1 MFGIGTGE
9 LIFILIVAI
18 LVFGPKRLPE
28 LAKNA
33 GKFMA
38 DVKKATGDLKKNFEE
53 EVGIDSVDD
62 LNPRKLAQRYLEGD
76 DLIDLSPKSELDH
89 SYIKFDDSIYDEK
102 EKQAGTDE
110 TTEENKV
117 SKEEKTDSDDEIE
130 SGPIEKEQEEK

>member
-28 LAKNA
+28 LAKTA

-62 LNPRKLAQRYLEGD
+62 LNPKRLAQRYLEGD
-76 DLIDLSPKSELDH
+76 DLIDLAPKSELNH
-89 SYIKFDDSIYDEK
+89 SYVKFDDSIYDENTK
-102 EKQAGTDE
+102 DDKPEDKKGSETEKPDT
-110 TTEENKV
+110 N
-117 SKEEKTDSDDEIE
+117 SEIE
-130 SGPIEKEQEEK
+130 SGSIEKEQEEN